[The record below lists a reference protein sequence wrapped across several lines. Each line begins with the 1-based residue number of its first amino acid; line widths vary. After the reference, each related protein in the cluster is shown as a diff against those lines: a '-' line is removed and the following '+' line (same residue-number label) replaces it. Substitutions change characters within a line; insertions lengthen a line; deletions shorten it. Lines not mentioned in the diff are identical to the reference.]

1 MILQHRR
8 RSIGCWNDQYQT
20 RNTKVYGRKWS
31 NILCNGIPFI
41 VAVFILCFTN
51 SITEVKASNIDT
63 NILPAPVNKGLIE
76 LYSVCIQQKKNNTD
90 LSKNGFATV
99 DIIKDMHFDF
109 CSEFH
114 PAFFIPLT
122 TSNSSYVEL
131 TIKFNNFG
139 YGQTIRVS
147 NVTRCD
153 VISVLLNDPDFGINL
168 FSDINTDYG
177 LTLDR
182 LGDCTLEKKIN
193 CSLCKV
199 TYSIFSYFD
208 YYNY

>member
-1 MILQHRR
+1 MNCIAE
-8 RSIGCWNDQYQT
+8 I
-20 RNTKVYGRKWS
+20 K
-31 NILCNGIPFI
+31 P
-41 VAVFILCFTN
+41 
-51 SITEVKASNIDT
+51 SNIDT
-63 NILPAPVNKGLIE
+63 NIIRAPVNKGLAE
-76 LYSVCIQQKKNNTD
+76 LYSECIQQQKKNGTD
-90 LSKNGFATV
+90 LSKNGFLTV
-99 DIIKDMHFDF
+99 EIIEDMHFDF

-122 TSNSSYVEL
+122 TSNSSVEL

-139 YGQTIRVS
+139 YRQNIRVS

-153 VISVLLNDPDFGINL
+153 VISKLLNDPDFGIKS

-182 LGDCTLEKKIN
+182 LGDCTIQKKIN

-199 TYSIFSYFD
+199 FNIQNFLIIIIYHFMCDQAYISSFI
-208 YYNY
+208 